1 MTAFDLSKP
10 STNCQRANVNLVI
23 VYSKYYIMKY
33 CKSSMV
39 NKRRQFTTR
48 INAGVLL
55 PKVYRK
61 TFDNFEHEFY
71 KSLGFPPVS
80 GKYGTDLIIRITLDD
95 MSLLDGFFMDLPL
108 EAELL
113 SIEQA
118 IKKYIICE
126 TVEERLD
133 LNEKLSTFPNPDLSD
148 MLDVLTHIYTSEN
161 VSIQHYINNG
171 ETDAQPDDPLYL
183 HEQFQVTD
191 NQIYKLIDI
200 VLEVQNNVNSF
211 YLLTESQ
218 KKIMLEDFR
227 QVFFLYTM
235 DKFGYRPDPD
245 NIRTL
250 EVLRKLSSED
260 IGLIQI
266 NVDDWSNPAISYKGY
281 DLLNSIIDE
290 VEFYIENYDVFG
302 DVYVKGF
309 REIIFNI
316 GYGDNLIVP
325 VIIREGI
332 DPYRA
337 IFLSALYLGNMD
349 EVLSSLD
356 RLFSEE
362 LFNEL
367 FRLIPTSKTEKD
379 IGSEL
384 LDTIITEGKNK
395 VSDQSLSE
403 ERSKLTENIK
413 KRMSL
418 L

>member
-1 MTAFDLSKP
+1 MEM
-10 STNCQRANVNLVI
+10 NR
-23 VYSKYYIMKY
+23 
-33 CKSSMV
+33 
-39 NKRRQFTTR
+39 
-48 INAGVLL
+48 
-55 PKVYRK
+55 YRK
-61 TFDNFEHEFY
+61 TLDNFEHEFY

-80 GKYGTDLIIRITLDD
+80 CKYGTDLIIRITLDD
-95 MSLLDGFFMDLPL
+95 ISLLDGFYMDLPI
-108 EAELL
+108 EAEFL
-113 SIEQA
+113 SIEQT

-126 TVEERLD
+126 TVEERIE
-133 LNEKLSTFPNPDLSD
+133 LNEKLSTFQNPDLSD
-148 MLDVLTHIYTSEN
+148 ILNVITYIYTSEN
-161 VSIQHYINNG
+161 VSIQYHINNG
-171 ETDAQPDDPLYL
+171 ETNVQPDEPLYL
-183 HEQFQVTD
+183 HEQFHVTD
-191 NQIYKLIDI
+191 NRIYKLIDV
-200 VLEVQNNVNSF
+200 VLEVQENINSF
-211 YLLTESQ
+211 YLLTETQ
-218 KKIMLEDFR
+218 KDFMLEDFR
-227 QVFFLYTM
+227 LVFFLYVI
-235 DKFGYRPDPD
+235 DKFGYHPYPDD
-245 NIRTL
+245 LKTL
-250 EVLRKLSSED
+250 EVLKKLSSED
-260 IGLIQI
+260 AGFIQI
-266 NVDDWSNPAISYKGY
+266 NGEDWSNLIISYKGY
-281 DLLNSIIDE
+281 ALLDSIIDE

-309 REIIFNI
+309 KEIIFDT